1 MTLRRFV
8 TAAVVLATVA
18 VSTYAVAQNAS
29 AITQRRALMDE
40 IGKATYRP
48 IGAMLRG
55 QAPFDAAVVQNALT
69 LIQRNGPRMAA
80 LFPPDS
86 RTGAETNA
94 LPAIWDDKAD
104 FEPRFAKMVEEAAA
118 IAPRVTDL
126 ATLRSLM
133 GPFIQTNCNGCHQR
147 YVKT

>member
-1 MTLRRFV
+1 MTLRRLL
-8 TAAVVLATVA
+8 TTAVVLATAA
-18 VSTYAVAQNAS
+18 VSTYAAAQNTS

-40 IGKATYRP
+40 MGKATYRP

-55 QAPFDAAVVQNALT
+55 QAPFDAAAVQNALT
-69 LIQRNGPRMAA
+69 IIQRNGPRMVA

-86 RTGAETNA
+86 QTGAETNA
-94 LPAIWDDKAD
+94 LPPIWENKAD
-104 FEPRFAKMVEEAAA
+104 FDPRFAKMVEEAAA

-126 ATLRSLM
+126 ASLRSLM